1 MIIEEFM
8 DRIKGLKNILNKIK
22 KLKLLREQELNKIKI
37 ETKRKLNMLD
47 DEINIILGKLYV
59 DLAILRLKCEFF
71 EKPYEYNSI
80 KKERKLRILAKK
92 K

>member
-47 DEINIILGKLYV
+47 DEINSTFEKLNV
-59 DLAILRLKCEFF
+59 DLTTLILKYKFF
-71 EKPYEYNSI
+71 EKLYEYDSI
-80 KKERKLRILAKK
+80 KK
-92 K
+92 